1 MEFIIANFEVT
12 AVNLGEKKIM
22 KFSATIHVAS
32 KHAGAAAVLF
42 AGALFS
48 ASAFAVDSFT
58 ATYKNGTSCGSTYNI
73 TGMEP
78 STAGTYP
85 VFIYTVGTGESY
97 TSPIATAAIQGMANR
112 GFVAVT
118 VDYPH
123 SSFGNCSTLSSRA
136 KCIFDGTNASSAINT
151 ICARAKADCNKGVVV
166 GGLSQG
172 SIMATLA
179 NNYDS
184 RIRAAYAMGTHTK
197 YSFYDLSSC
206 MTDGKHTLT
215 HDRLRVLN
223 GEKDQFGGGN
233 ASSVR
238 TQSQLVTGYSCGSS
252 AYSCLQANGSGW
264 YMVANGQ
271 VQDGSAD
278 HCYML
283 NGDGCKA
290 GTPLDTGWL
299 SGADAWELNANLD
312 WLTTFV
318 TP

>member
-1 MEFIIANFEVT
+1 
-12 AVNLGEKKIM
+12 M
-22 KFSATIHVAS
+22 KFSLTKHFASTHV
-32 KHAGAAAVLF
+32 GAAAILL
-42 AGALFS
+42 AGAFFS
-48 ASAFAVDSFT
+48 ASAMAVDSFT

-78 STAGTYP
+78 TAAGTYP

-97 TSPIATAAIQGMANR
+97 TSPIATAAITGMANR

-123 SSFGNCSTLSSRA
+123 STFGNCSTLSSRA
-136 KCIFDGTNASSAINT
+136 QCIFDHNNANSAINQV
-151 ICARAKADCNKGVVV
+151 CARAKADCSKGVVV
-166 GGLSQG
+166 AGLSQG

-184 RIRAAYAMGTHTK
+184 RIRAAYATGTHTK
-197 YSFYDLSSC
+197 YSFYDLSTC
-206 MTDGKHTLT
+206 MTNGKHTIT
-215 HDRLRVLN
+215 NDRLRVVN
-223 GEKDQFGGGN
+223 GEVDTFGGGN
-233 ASSVR
+233 ASGVR
-238 TQSQLVTGYSCGSS
+238 TQSQLVTGLSCGST

-264 YMVANGQ
+264 YMVKGSQ
-271 VQDGSAD
+271 TQDGSAD

-290 GTPLDTGWL
+290 GTALDTGWVN
-299 SGADAWELNANLD
+299 GAAAWELNPNLD
-312 WLTTFV
+312 WLKTFV